1 MPKRKKFVPI
11 EIHTDS
17 PSEIFEL
24 YKIDISKAIIN
35 AISHGISYKKKK
47 VDFAYIMIK
56 DMLVITLSIDKREF
70 NDLIDDNLKTL
81 IDSEE
86 YETCALAVK
95 LKNKLNEN
103 TLKENRMVV

>member
-1 MPKRKKFVPI
+1 MPKGKKFTPI
-11 EIHTDS
+11 EIRTEN

-24 YKIDISKAIIN
+24 HKVLISKAIIN
-35 AISHGISYKKKK
+35 AISYGISYRKKK
-47 VDFAYIMIK
+47 VDFAYVLIK

-70 NDLIDDNLKTL
+70 IDLIEDNLQTL

-95 LKNKLNEN
+95 LKNKLNDKV
-103 TLKENRMVV
+103 TKEAGVVV